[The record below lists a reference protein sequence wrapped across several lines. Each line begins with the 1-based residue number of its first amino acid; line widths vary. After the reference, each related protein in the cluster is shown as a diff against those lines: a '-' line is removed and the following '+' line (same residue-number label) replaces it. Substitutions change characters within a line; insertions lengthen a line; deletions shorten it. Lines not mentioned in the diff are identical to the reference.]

1 MYKLQVIQ
9 ITQEIK
15 MKTTVNIIE
24 PKDAE
29 EIIKSGKADSINFG
43 RKIINLLN
51 WLIKKLLH
59 YKKKVDLLNQYKR
72 CF

>member
-24 PKDAE
+24 PKDA
-29 EIIKSGKADSINFG
+29 GN
-43 RKIINLLN
+43 N
-51 WLIKKLLH
+51 
-59 YKKKVDLLNQYKR
+59 
-72 CF
+72 